1 MKCAA
6 RLPNDGS
13 AAFPCAALVR
23 AFAFLQRLPLGL
35 PTPPRRARC
44 IECASIVPCL
54 PSRTAGRSPF
64 KVCSSAVDVCFAFLT
79 DFPRGRGRRGRRS
92 RPKPSAALF
101 RLSKLA
107 EKLPRSVFRLRR
119 ASPPIHWIC
128 PCGAR
133 RGASPAKVVVVSVR
147 LGQHRARPT
156 GESARVSP
164 RAAYAS
170 LRLFS
175 RQLGLN
181 GDAAGTLCAS
191 RENRSPVHW
200 GRGGTMTVA
209 RVDDGRGAV
218 GCLWRGGSIGPLGSL
233 VSIGSV
239 SIGKRR

>member
-1 MKCAA
+1 MCGRGFASLALFPLRFNHALPTDSPRMTGATRSACAA
-6 RLPNDGS
+6 QN
-13 AAFPCAALVR
+13 
-23 AFAFLQRLPLGL
+23 
-35 PTPPRRARC
+35 RARRFG
-44 IECASIVPCL
+44 AK
-54 PSRTAGRSPF
+54 R
-64 KVCSSAVDVCFAFLT
+64 VC
-79 DFPRGRGRRGRRS
+79 PE
-92 RPKPSAALF
+92 SAALDF
-101 RLSKLA
+101 
-107 EKLPRSVFRLRR
+107 
-119 ASPPIHWIC
+119 PP
-128 PCGAR
+128 
-133 RGASPAKVVVVSVR
+133 PAGVAPYPMR
-147 LGQHRARPT
+147 EGQHRARPT

-181 GDAAGTLCAS
+181 GDAAGTLCAG